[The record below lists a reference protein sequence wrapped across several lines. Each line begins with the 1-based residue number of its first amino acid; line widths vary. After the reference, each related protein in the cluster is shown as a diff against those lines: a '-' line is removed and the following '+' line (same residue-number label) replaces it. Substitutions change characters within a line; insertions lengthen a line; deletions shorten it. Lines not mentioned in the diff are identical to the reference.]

1 MDILLSGIKPTGIPT
16 LGNYIGALKNF
27 VKLQNEM
34 RDYEFLVFVA
44 DLHAITVPQDP
55 QELKNNIKNVAALY
69 LASGLSTENLTLFIQ
84 SEVSEH
90 AQLGY
95 VIQSVTYMGE
105 LERMTQYKDKAQ
117 KQSEGISSALFTYP
131 ALMAAD
137 ILLYDAKYV
146 PVGDD
151 QKQHIEITRDVAIRF
166 NNRFGETFVVPEPL
180 ITKQGSRIMD
190 LQNPSKKMDKSA
202 DNEKGCI
209 FLLEPIPSI
218 KKKIKSAVTD
228 SESIVKYDKEKKP
241 GISNLMTIYSAIADI
256 SFKEIE
262 TKYQGLGYGVFKS
275 DLAEIVAKEIG
286 ELQERFNNIIN
297 SKQLDKLLDKGRNR
311 ASYLAQKK
319 LRTVYH
325 KMGLE
330 R

>member
-34 RDYEFLVFVA
+34 KDYEFLVFVA
-44 DLHAITVPQDP
+44 DLHAITVPQNP
-55 QELKNNIKNVAALY
+55 QELKENIKNVAALY
-69 LASGLSTENLTLFIQ
+69 LASGLSLSNLTLFIQ

-117 KQSEGISSALFTYP
+117 KQTEGISSALFTYP

-209 FLLEPIPSI
+209 FLLEPIASI

-228 SESIVKYDKEKKP
+228 SESIVRYDKENKP
-241 GISNLMTIYSAIADI
+241 GISNLMTIYSALSGI
-256 SFKEIE
+256 SFEEIE
-262 TKYQGLGYGVFKS
+262 KKYQGLGYGIFKS